1 MSDID
6 IAALL
11 DKGHLDFF
19 FLVGW
24 CALSGCRDGLI
35 ASWVFFS
42 FEVEFIRDPLLI
54 VKVKTETDVVS
65 SGWF

>member
-11 DKGHLDFF
+11 DWGHLDFF

-24 CALSGCRDGLI
+24 CVLSGCRVGLI
-35 ASWVFFS
+35 ASWRFF
-42 FEVEFIRDPLLI
+42 FEVEFIQPTAHSFI
-54 VKVKTETDVVS
+54 VKVKTEY
-65 SGWF
+65 